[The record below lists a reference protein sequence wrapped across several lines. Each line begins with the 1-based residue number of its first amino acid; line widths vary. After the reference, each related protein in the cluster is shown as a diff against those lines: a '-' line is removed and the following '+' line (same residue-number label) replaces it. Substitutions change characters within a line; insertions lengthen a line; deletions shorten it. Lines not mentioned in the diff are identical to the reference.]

1 MLRRTALLMAIA
13 AGVALAQ
20 VQIRPPGPYMS
31 SPPPPVDTTPLDPNR
46 RPTVEI
52 APVGVQEQWYG
63 DWNLVTDK
71 SPSGP
76 IQVSA
81 PRKGELTFRATF
93 DSRGWIT
100 ELVHYD
106 ARRKERWTKLFTY
119 PARIPAGPGEV
130 PVTITWSRA
139 DGSLFDLKALEAN
152 IAKGVPPTTR
162 KLDLLD
168 LLGEPFLV
176 VPEADRGE
184 TWVYAT
190 AKEERRFRY
199 DRKGKLQ
206 EDAPLAPATPPA
218 VTPTA
223 TDTPAT
229 PAP

>member
-1 MLRRTALLMAIA
+1 MLRRTAILLALA
-13 AGVALAQ
+13 AGVSLAQ

-46 RPTVEI
+46 KPTVEI
-52 APVGVQEQWYG
+52 VPVGVQEQWYG
-63 DWNLVTDK
+63 DWDLVKDK
-71 SPSGP
+71 SISGP
-76 IQVSA
+76 IQVTA
-81 PRKGELTFRATF
+81 PRKGALTFHATF

-106 ARRKERWTKLFTY
+106 VRRKERWTKLFTY

-139 DGSLFDLKALEAN
+139 DGSLFDLKSLEAN
-152 IAKGVPPTTR
+152 LGKGVSPSTK

-176 VPEADRGE
+176 VPESDGGE

-190 AKEERRFRY
+190 SKEERRFRY
-199 DRKGKLQ
+199 DKKGKLQ
-206 EDAPLAPATPPA
+206 AEAAPAAPA
-218 VTPTA
+218 APA
-223 TDTPAT
+223 PAAAT
-229 PAP
+229 P